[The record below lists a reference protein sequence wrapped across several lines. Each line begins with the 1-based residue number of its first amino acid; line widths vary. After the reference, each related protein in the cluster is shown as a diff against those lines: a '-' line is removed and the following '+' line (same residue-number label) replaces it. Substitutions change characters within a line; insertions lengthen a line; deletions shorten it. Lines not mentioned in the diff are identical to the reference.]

1 MRRILDIII
10 ILLLLALFCVN
21 RGKFFGKEWGLGQT
35 EQQPATMNDDSSDT
49 DGAPISLDEAK
60 TIFAEATSLKNKG
73 KGVFEVKADSKTVG
87 FVMKSSPY
95 SDDISGF
102 MGPIPLLI
110 GLDKDSRIFKVTALE
125 NDETPQFFETATNA
139 GILDSWNG
147 MLPTEV
153 AGKKVDAVTSA
164 TYSSKG
170 IIGSMQARMAAM
182 DKLQPTKPTDWN
194 AIVSNACFILLVIVS
209 LAGFFKPRM
218 IGKGRIVLL
227 VASVLI
233 LALWQGR
240 MLSMAQFMVWLV
252 KGIPLVAQWCVAL
265 LFLLSIVLPMAFG
278 KAYYCAWVCPMG
290 AAQELFGTI
299 NKKHKVRLG
308 TSLIQWLQLVR
319 TAVLL
324 GVLLAMGIGLSFG
337 FQDFEAFTVFHPG
350 SAPKA
355 ALAIGV
361 VSLIAS
367 LWIARP
373 WCRFLCPLG
382 ELLETVKRQK

>member
-1 MRRILDIII
+1 MRKVLDIIII
-10 ILLLLALFCVN
+10 ILLLVLFCLHS
-21 RGKFFGKEWGLGQT
+21 GKFFGKEVFSNQAK
-35 EQQPATMNDDSSDT
+35 QQPEATTEDGAD
-49 DGAPISLDEAK
+49 DGAPVSLDEAK
-60 TIFAEATSLKNKG
+60 SIFTDATSLASMG
-73 KGVFEVKADSKTVG
+73 KGVFEVKAGGKTIG

-95 SDDISGF
+95 SDGTSGF

-110 GLDKDSRIFKVTALE
+110 GLDKESRIFKVIALK
-125 NDETPQFFETATNA
+125 NDETPQFFELVTKA

-147 MLPTEV
+147 MLPKEV
-153 AGKKVDAVTSA
+153 AGKKVDAVTGA

-182 DKLQPTKPTDWN
+182 DEIQPPKPMDWN
-194 AIVSNACFILLVIVS
+194 ALVSNVCFILLVILSMV
-209 LAGFFKPRM
+209 GFFKPRL
-218 IGKGRIVLL
+218 IGKGRIALL
-227 VASVLI
+227 AASVVI
-233 LALWQGR
+233 LAFWQGR

-252 KGIPLVAQWCVAL
+252 NGIPLAAQWCVAL
-265 LFLLSIVLPMAFG
+265 LFLLSIALPMAFG
-278 KAYYCAWVCPMG
+278 RAYYCAWVCPMG
-290 AAQELFGTI
+290 AAQELLGTI

-308 TSLIQWLQLVR
+308 ASLLQWLQLIR

-324 GVLLAMGIGLSFG
+324 GVLLAMGLGLSFG

-361 VSLIAS
+361 VSLVAS
-367 LWIARP
+367 LWIPRP

-382 ELLETVKRQK
+382 ELLETLRRQK